1 MDPKIIDEMILAG
14 VVEVSGLHKD
24 TGEFL
29 YSFSPD
35 LPKIDPQLN
44 EHINSL
50 FYGTVMGL
58 WEKGFVDG
66 NMDEQDPIVSITE
79 KGLDDSEIEKLNSLE
94 KAILNNLKQYLYEQ

>member
-35 LPKIDPQLN
+35 LPKIDPKLN
-44 EHINSL
+44 AHLDNL
-50 FYGTVMGL
+50 FYGTVMHL
-58 WEKGFVDG
+58 WEKGFVSG
-66 NMDEQDPIVSITE
+66 NMDDEDPVINITE
-79 KGLDDSEIEKLNSLE
+79 KGLDASEIEKLNYME
-94 KAILNNLKQYLYEQ
+94 KAILNNLKQHLYEE